1 MEVLM
6 RERASFLECWEA
18 QRMFHDDDC
27 FGWFISGWCWWA
39 YENKKREKERK
50 KENYTATATTAAAS
64 TVWVGTVSCSF
75 HFALTLSP
83 RLISIF
89 YLCLMSI
96 YFWFSW
102 EFFFLFF
109 FASTFHHSLFPLS
122 LPTKTDKYA

>member
-1 MEVLM
+1 M
-6 RERASFLECWEA
+6 RERASFLECWA
-18 QRMFHDDDC
+18 QRMFHDDDDC
-27 FGWFISGWCWWA
+27 FGWFSGLCWWA
-39 YENKKREKERK
+39 YEKQTKKKKKKKERK
-50 KENYTATATTAAAS
+50 KERELLLLLLLLLLQYEWEPFHAPS
-64 TVWVGTVSCSF
+64 T
-75 HFALTLSP
+75 LLSLSH

-122 LPTKTDKYA
+122 LATKTDKYA